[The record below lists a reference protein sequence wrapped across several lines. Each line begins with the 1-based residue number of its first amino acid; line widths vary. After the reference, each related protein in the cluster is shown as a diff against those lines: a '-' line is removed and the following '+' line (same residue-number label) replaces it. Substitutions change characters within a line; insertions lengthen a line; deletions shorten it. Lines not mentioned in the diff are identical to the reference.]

1 MAFHSFLS
9 VPLKKIPCL
18 NYSKCIRM
26 SFFAWKGSNRSENT
40 EHGGRN
46 LQDGLFQIASQ
57 ACHILVQV
65 SLLELSH
72 FHEFRTL
79 E

>member
-1 MAFHSFLS
+1 
-9 VPLKKIPCL
+9 
-18 NYSKCIRM
+18 M

-79 E
+79 K